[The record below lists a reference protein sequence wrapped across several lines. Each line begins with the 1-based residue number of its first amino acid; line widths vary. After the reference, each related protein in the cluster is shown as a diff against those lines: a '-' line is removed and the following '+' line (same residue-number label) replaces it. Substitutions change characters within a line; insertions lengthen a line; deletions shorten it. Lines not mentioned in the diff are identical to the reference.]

1 MNRIQK
7 LFSEKTEK
15 VIPFIPAGFPNLDST
30 QELVLAAVDTGADM
44 VEIGMPFSD
53 PLADG
58 PVIQEANQVA
68 LKNGINL
75 NLILKQ
81 VKEIRKK
88 TQIPLVLMGYINPIL
103 KYGQNQFIEDCKSSG
118 VDGLIIP
125 DLPPEEAD
133 ELISICRKSGISLI
147 LLVAPNTSDKR
158 IEYISKLAGDLIYC
172 VSIMGITGSGLSG
185 QSALSEYLKRVKK
198 YSKTPFI
205 VGFGIKTR
213 KDVQFIN
220 TLADGAVV
228 GSSFIRKIQK
238 TEKTLETVKNYII
251 ELKGT

>member
-1 MNRIQK
+1 
-7 LFSEKTEK
+7 
-15 VIPFIPAGFPNLDST
+15 
-30 QELVLAAVDTGADM
+30 
-44 VEIGMPFSD
+44 
-53 PLADG
+53 
-58 PVIQEANQVA
+58 
-68 LKNGINL
+68 
-75 NLILKQ
+75 
-81 VKEIRKK
+81 
-88 TQIPLVLMGYINPIL
+88 
-103 KYGQNQFIEDCKSSG
+103 
-118 VDGLIIP
+118 
-125 DLPPEEAD
+125 
-133 ELISICRKSGISLI
+133 
-147 LLVAPNTSDKR
+147 
-158 IEYISKLAGDLIYC
+158 
-172 VSIMGITGSGLSG
+172 MGITGSGLSG